1 MKNKLLAIFQIGVT
15 VFFIYYTLSKIGLY
29 KILEVVKSAD
39 LLFILSASIVYFLS
53 QIISSQRLWFILKEN
68 NLMIS
73 TMENVKLYMIGIF
86 YNFFIPGGVGGDA
99 YKGVLMNKKF
109 EWSLKKIYK
118 LLILDRLI
126 GFGVILCLILV
137 FSGFILNLEF
147 ILEFSFVLIPLYAL
161 LFFMGK
167 VLVKKIFDNKIQ
179 NPYDNRDQ
187 LEDLVIPYLDEL
199 SQIPSKFSQYDEIKT
214 YLLSKNPNQQ
224 AEFLLNNDDSS
235 KPDYTFIMN
244 PSDTTK
250 DSYRKQ
256 ENNEQTLLEGQAARD
271 AFFDALKASTN
282 FSSSPWVGDSAP
294 TG

>member
-167 VLVKKIFDNKIQ
+167 VLVKKIFDNKI
-179 NPYDNRDQ
+179 
-187 LEDLVIPYLDEL
+187 V
-199 SQIPSKFSQYDEIKT
+199 
-214 YLLSKNPNQQ
+214 
-224 AEFLLNNDDSS
+224 
-235 KPDYTFIMN
+235 YT
-244 PSDTTK
+244 K
-250 DSYRKQ
+250 
-256 ENNEQTLLEGQAARD
+256 
-271 AFFDALKASTN
+271 AFFISHLIQILQFGSIILILISLGVKENYFTFLYIFLISSVLSIFSFGGIGIREYIFFTLAANTPVGQDIATSVGLIFTFSALI
-282 FSSSPWVGDSAP
+282 SSLPGLFFLMKIKSKKKTQHLG
-294 TG
+294 

>member
-99 YKGVLMNKKF
+99 YKGILMNKKF

-167 VLVKKIFDNKIQ
+167 VLVKKIFDNKI
-179 NPYDNRDQ
+179 
-187 LEDLVIPYLDEL
+187 V
-199 SQIPSKFSQYDEIKT
+199 
-214 YLLSKNPNQQ
+214 
-224 AEFLLNNDDSS
+224 
-235 KPDYTFIMN
+235 YT
-244 PSDTTK
+244 K
-250 DSYRKQ
+250 
-256 ENNEQTLLEGQAARD
+256 
-271 AFFDALKASTN
+271 AFFISHLIQILQFGSIILILISLGVKENYFTFLYIFLISSVLSIFSFGGIGIREYIFFTLAANTPVGQDIATSVGLIFTFSALISSLPGLFFLMKIKSKKKLST
-282 FSSSPWVGDSAP
+282 
-294 TG
+294 